1 MLKENH
7 SRKSPLKSCSE
18 EAVLCAFG
26 DRLHAALYSRQAE
39 VMYLRAVVSRL
50 LPVLGMPPSLS
61 SSEIHKS
68 KEPSVDHGHRFRR
81 NRVMHNSPGHAYGSS
96 ERSRKS
102 PVVSRSASTSAL
114 FFQKFMELGCNP
126 SLSSFLIEILSTCV
140 LLPAMDILAN
150 SPVEPLIKHDCQHVP
165 LLETYIHDWERW
177 LSKKQSTVIHIEKL
191 LNQQDELYP
200 FMQYMKSVKSI
211 EPLTIL
217 LLMYQINS
225 RVLKSMPSS
234 DACHEI
240 SAQLHHI
247 LSILNGQMFNDNNN
261 GDDVDIN
268 HHQQQHYDDDDDDH
282 HHHHHHHSIYQI
294 SKMIT
299 HNQSTK
305 TLPTINGRRLQFFNV
320 SNEFEELLKVCLK
333 YCSPET
339 INQLVN
345 TPQWKETYQSVCKAV
360 ELRFIPMYL
369 ESPEYIKYSFGFSH
383 FSTSVSSLNK
393 IGVRSPKRDIRR
405 LSQNVGTSQQQTGLF
420 GNALMNVFSSQYN
433 LSQCNV
439 YIRGLSRPEVVT
451 QSNNR
456 HPLGLITTSTI
467 NPLVLSSTTTLGIT
481 NLHSNQT
488 NHLPASMNRN
498 ILSNNINNNTMTT
511 PISSST
517 TAVRDISYR
526 NKISNELNNLI
537 NPSIYNN
544 SFVSSSLPQL
554 STQFMFNVVTEIV
567 INGVRRQVAK
577 VTR

>member
-1 MLKENH
+1 DFVNH
-7 SRKSPLKSCSE
+7 LIL
-18 EAVLCAFG
+18 LCFP
-26 DRLHAALYSRQAE
+26 E
-39 VMYLRAVVSRL
+39 C
-50 LPVLGMPPSLS
+50 
-61 SSEIHKS
+61 
-68 KEPSVDHGHRFRR
+68 
-81 NRVMHNSPGHAYGSS
+81 
-96 ERSRKS
+96 
-102 PVVSRSASTSAL
+102 T
-114 FFQKFMELGCNP
+114 
-126 SLSSFLIEILSTCV
+126 
-140 LLPAMDILAN
+140 
-150 SPVEPLIKHDCQHVP
+150 PVEPLIKHDCQHVP

-345 TPQWKETYQSVCKAV
+345 TPQWKE
-360 ELRFIPMYL
+360 
-369 ESPEYIKYSFGFSH
+369 
-383 FSTSVSSLNK
+383 
-393 IGVRSPKRDIRR
+393 
-405 LSQNVGTSQQQTGLF
+405 
-420 GNALMNVFSSQYN
+420 
-433 LSQCNV
+433 
-439 YIRGLSRPEVVT
+439 
-451 QSNNR
+451 
-456 HPLGLITTSTI
+456 
-467 NPLVLSSTTTLGIT
+467 
-481 NLHSNQT
+481 
-488 NHLPASMNRN
+488 
-498 ILSNNINNNTMTT
+498 
-511 PISSST
+511 
-517 TAVRDISYR
+517 
-526 NKISNELNNLI
+526 
-537 NPSIYNN
+537 
-544 SFVSSSLPQL
+544 
-554 STQFMFNVVTEIV
+554 
-567 INGVRRQVAK
+567 
-577 VTR
+577 

>member
-1 MLKENH
+1 
-7 SRKSPLKSCSE
+7 
-18 EAVLCAFG
+18 
-26 DRLHAALYSRQAE
+26 
-39 VMYLRAVVSRL
+39 
-50 LPVLGMPPSLS
+50 
-61 SSEIHKS
+61 
-68 KEPSVDHGHRFRR
+68 
-81 NRVMHNSPGHAYGSS
+81 
-96 ERSRKS
+96 
-102 PVVSRSASTSAL
+102 
-114 FFQKFMELGCNP
+114 
-126 SLSSFLIEILSTCV
+126 
-140 LLPAMDILAN
+140 
-150 SPVEPLIKHDCQHVP
+150 
-165 LLETYIHDWERW
+165 
-177 LSKKQSTVIHIEKL
+177 
-191 LNQQDELYP
+191 
-200 FMQYMKSVKSI
+200 MQYMKSVKSI

-261 GDDVDIN
+261 GDDVDID
-268 HHQQQHYDDDDDDH
+268 HYHQRHDDDYD
-282 HHHHHHHSIYQI
+282 HHHHSIYQI

-305 TLPTINGRRLQFFNV
+305 TLPTINVRRLQFFNV

-345 TPQWKETYQSVCKAV
+345 TPQWKD
-360 ELRFIPMYL
+360 
-369 ESPEYIKYSFGFSH
+369 
-383 FSTSVSSLNK
+383 
-393 IGVRSPKRDIRR
+393 RSPKRDIRR

-420 GNALMNVFSSQYN
+420 GNALMNVFSSQYTDGQFFGN
-433 LSQCNV
+433 LDSSKLSVSSMRRNQKDRFGNILNDQTNRSNRYYTNTGTTTTTTVSEELLTNQHVIGIKHLPETTQQLDLSQCNV

-488 NHLPASMNRN
+488 NHLPASMNMN

-554 STQFMFNVVTEIV
+554 STQFMFNVITEIV